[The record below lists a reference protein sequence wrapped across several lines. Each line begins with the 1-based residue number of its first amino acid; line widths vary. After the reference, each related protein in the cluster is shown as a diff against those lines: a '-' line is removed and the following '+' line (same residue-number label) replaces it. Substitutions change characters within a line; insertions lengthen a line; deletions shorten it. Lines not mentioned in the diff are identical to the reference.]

1 MCVLKTTNTLQK
13 KLFYTQIKK
22 NPMSLHCQ
30 LYTVSGVKCGTSFQG
45 KIVLCTKHEESIK
58 PRYICEEGVCRLI
71 NNSEQVEKK
80 IATIFTTN
88 PKKAVYVETRLQE
101 LGLDVIIKHLDIIE
115 MKSQFGIDCPDLEVF
130 IGDRYI
136 DNLDEILET
145 TNDSKE
151 ATIFS
156 PSQFHCPYCD
166 DANDLLLKHG
176 YYVRREEL
184 TDQELA
190 DKFGVSFTVPK
201 IYIGNTFVGGFSDLK
216 KFLKM

>member
-1 MCVLKTTNTLQK
+1 
-13 KLFYTQIKK
+13 
-22 NPMSLHCQ
+22 MSLHCQ

-58 PRYICEEGVCRLI
+58 PRYICEEGVCRMI
-71 NNSEQVEKK
+71 NTSEQEEKK
-80 IATIFTTN
+80 IATIFTRN
-88 PKKAVYVETRLQE
+88 LKKAVNVETRLQE
-101 LGLDVIIKHLDIIE
+101 LGLDVIIKHLDLTE
-115 MKSQFGIDCPDLEVF
+115 MQSQFGVDCSDVEVF

-136 DNLDEILET
+136 DNLDEILPRELHRPKMS
-145 TNDSKE
+145 NE

-156 PSQFHCPYCD
+156 PSQFKCTYCD

-176 YYVRREEL
+176 YYVRREKL
-184 TDQELA
+184 TDQELT

-201 IYIGNTFVGGFSDLK
+201 IYIGDTFIGGFSDLK